1 MTNEVAIKKS
11 ISASIASSNLDEQGK
26 EYSNQIDHRLISA
39 LRYTA
44 KMTDAQETPDPTAAA
59 VAAKAASAA
68 ENDDEGDMDSE
79 ADEARSKLENIK
91 YYASLFL
98 GTVSH

>member
-1 MTNEVAIKKS
+1 
-11 ISASIASSNLDEQGK
+11 
-26 EYSNQIDHRLISA
+26 
-39 LRYTA
+39 
-44 KMTDAQETPDPTAAA
+44 MTDAQDTPDPTAAA
-59 VAAKAASAA
+59 AAKAASAAA

-98 GTVSH
+98 GTVSRKGSNRSY

>member
-1 MTNEVAIKKS
+1 MPEFDN
-11 ISASIASSNLDEQGK
+11 G
-26 EYSNQIDHRLISA
+26 LISA
-39 LRYTA
+39 LRLTA
-44 KMTDAQETPDPTAAA
+44 KMTDVQEIPDATAA

-68 ENDDEGDMDSE
+68 DNDDEGDMDSE

>member
-1 MTNEVAIKKS
+1 MA
-11 ISASIASSNLDEQGK
+11 
-26 EYSNQIDHRLISA
+26 
-39 LRYTA
+39 
-44 KMTDAQETPDPTAAA
+44 DAQETPDPTAA
-59 VAAKAASAA
+59 VAAKAASAAA

-98 GTVSH
+98 GTVSHFSY

>member
-1 MTNEVAIKKS
+1 MA
-11 ISASIASSNLDEQGK
+11 
-26 EYSNQIDHRLISA
+26 
-39 LRYTA
+39 
-44 KMTDAQETPDPTAAA
+44 DAQDTPDPTAAA
-59 VAAKAASAA
+59 VAAKAASAAA